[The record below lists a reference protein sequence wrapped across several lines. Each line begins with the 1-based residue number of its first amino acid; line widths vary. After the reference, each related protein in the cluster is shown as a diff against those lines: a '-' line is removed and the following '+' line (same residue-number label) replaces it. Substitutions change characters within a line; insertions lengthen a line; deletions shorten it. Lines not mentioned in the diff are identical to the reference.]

1 MREINNTK
9 IIAVDHGYGNIKTA
23 NTVHLPVSLPMNQS
37 RSLPEIFWNITAF
50 ITGLGKATRNLYQ
63 TKPWTGTIIS

>member
-23 NTVHLPVSLPMNQS
+23 NTLPVSLPMNQS
-37 RSLPEIFWNITAF
+37 RSLPETFWNITVS
-50 ITGLGKATRNLYQ
+50 ITGSGKDTRNLYR